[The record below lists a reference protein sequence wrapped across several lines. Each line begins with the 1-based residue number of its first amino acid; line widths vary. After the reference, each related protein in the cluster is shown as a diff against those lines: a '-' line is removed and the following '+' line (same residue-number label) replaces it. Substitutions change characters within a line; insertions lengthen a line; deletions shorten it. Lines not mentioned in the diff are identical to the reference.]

1 MRLSRRMVVNGER
14 SFSETTETRSFDV
27 ATQTYRYTNA
37 SPSNA
42 WATAG
47 TIDTTSPVENY
58 VGHKTGDS
66 GVETSTILINLGSY
80 AYDGD
85 SIKLLA
91 KFYAYAPSINFQTK
105 GFRWALCS
113 SQANRDLYKGQTAV
127 TSDPYQIVS
136 GTSTFTYDNGGY
148 EYNTL
153 TIDSDAI
160 PSDTDLFLFLWP
172 NGTYTDVA
180 HIRDNVD
187 IEFHYY
193 N

>member
-1 MRLSRRMVVNGER
+1 MRLSRRMVVNSER
-14 SFSETTETRSFDV
+14 SFSETIETKSFDV
-27 ATQTYRYTNA
+27 ATQTYRYTSE

-47 TIDTTSPVENY
+47 TIDTTSPRENY
-58 VGHKTGDS
+58 VGHNSS
-66 GVETSTILINLGSY
+66 GTNTIKIDLGSY
-80 AYDGD
+80 EYDGD
-85 SIKLLA
+85 SIKLLV
-91 KFYAYAPSINFQTK
+91 KFYAYAPSVNFQTK

-136 GTSTFTYDNGGY
+136 GTSMFIYNSGGY
-148 EYNTL
+148 AYNTL
-153 TIDSDAI
+153 TIESDAI